1 MPSSRC
7 IVQRWGCD
15 QWLIHLI
22 VVIVLSGDMTW
33 ARHRAWSIGNFGT
46 NSERGGTGPLR
57 HMIKEA
63 QEVIDVIEMGG
74 EDIDYDA
81 LAEEMGDIMF
91 LFLDTMYRTKL
102 PCEMLVSA
110 MEQKMPILELRNY
123 PKTADGVPSEHVKG
137 EDE

>member
-1 MPSSRC
+1 MTQPNVLAIPDR
-7 IVQRWGCD
+7 
-15 QWLIHLI
+15 LI
-22 VVIVLSGDMTW
+22 